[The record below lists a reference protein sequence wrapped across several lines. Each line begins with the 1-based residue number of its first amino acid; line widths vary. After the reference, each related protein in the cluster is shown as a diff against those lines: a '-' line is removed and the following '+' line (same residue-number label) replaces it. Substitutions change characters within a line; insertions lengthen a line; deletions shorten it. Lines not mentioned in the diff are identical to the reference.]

1 MNLMSSTVSNIP
13 VSAAALRDGEPPPD
27 RLSPTDPA
35 AANGTVLETVIE
47 PKKGWIGL
55 DWAELSRSREL
66 LFFLVWRDVKVR
78 YKQATLGVLWAV
90 LVPLIQ
96 VMIFSTIFG
105 SGLNLASQLS
115 PKVQHAFPVFIFA
128 AMLGWQVINRSLT
141 EGGLSLV
148 SQQHL
153 LTKIYFP
160 RLFVPTSAVGGALFD
175 MMISLPVFLIV
186 MAVYR
191 IVPPWTV
198 VFFPA
203 LLVLTAML
211 GAGLAY
217 LISALTVTYR
227 DLRFVIPFVAQIW
240 MYLSFVMFPV
250 PESFLASPRWQVVFH
265 LNPVYGIVST
275 FRKVLMGESP
285 GWSWTHL
292 ASATAIT
299 VCLFV
304 LGLFYFKKTERRFAD
319 IA

>member
-1 MNLMSSTVSNIP
+1 MSSSVSNIP
-13 VSAAALRDGEPPPD
+13 VPPAALRDAGPPPSQS
-27 RLSPTDPA
+27 LPPDPLAPAEA
-35 AANGTVLETVIE
+35 AMETVIE

-55 DWAELSRSREL
+55 NWPELSRSREL
-66 LFFLVWRDVKVR
+66 LFFLVWRDIKVR
-78 YKQATLGVLWAV
+78 YKQATLGILWAV

-96 VMIFSTIFG
+96 VMIFSVIFG

-115 PKVQHAFPVFIFA
+115 PRVAHAFPLFIFA
-128 AMLGWQVINRSLT
+128 AMLAWQVINRSLND
-141 EGGLSLV
+141 GGLSLV
-148 SQQHL
+148 NQQHL

-175 MMISLPVFLIV
+175 MCISLPVFAAMMV
-186 MAVYR
+186 VYR
-191 IVPPWTV
+191 IVPSWTI
-198 VFFPA
+198 VFFPF
-203 LLVLTAML
+203 LVLLTAML

-227 DLRFVIPFVAQIW
+227 DIRFVIPFAAQIW
-240 MYLSFVMFPV
+240 MYVSFVMFPV
-250 PESFLASPRWQVVFH
+250 PASFATSTKWHVLFH
-265 LNPVYGIVST
+265 LNPVYGIVT
-275 FRKVLMGESP
+275 TYRKVLMGESI

>member
-1 MNLMSSTVSNIP
+1 MNLMSSTVSNVP
-13 VSAAALRDGEPPPD
+13 VSPAALAASADAEP
-27 RLSPTDPA
+27 
-35 AANGTVLETVIE
+35 VKETVIE
-47 PKKGWIGL
+47 PKKGWIGV
-55 DWAELSRSREL
+55 DWPELSRGREL
-66 LFFLVWRDVKVR
+66 LYFLVWRDVKVR

-96 VMIFSTIFG
+96 VAIFSIIFG

-128 AMLGWQVINRSLT
+128 AMLGWQVINRSLN

-160 RLFVPTSAVGGALFD
+160 RLFVPTSAVGGAMFD
-175 MMISLPVFLIV
+175 MLISLPVFVVV
-186 MAVYR
+186 MAFYR
-191 IVPPWTV
+191 VVPPWTV
-198 VFFPA
+198 VFFPF
-203 LLVLTAML
+203 LMLLTAML

-217 LISALTVTYR
+217 TVSALTVTYR
-227 DLRFVIPFVAQIW
+227 DLRFVIPFAAQIW

-250 PESFLASPRWQVVFH
+250 PESIANSPKWKVLFH
-265 LNPVYGIVST
+265 FNPAYGIVTT

-285 GWSWTHL
+285 GWSWTYL
-292 ASATAIT
+292 ASSIVIT
-299 VCLFV
+299 VV
-304 LGLFYFKKTERRFAD
+304 LLIFGLFYFKKTERRFAD